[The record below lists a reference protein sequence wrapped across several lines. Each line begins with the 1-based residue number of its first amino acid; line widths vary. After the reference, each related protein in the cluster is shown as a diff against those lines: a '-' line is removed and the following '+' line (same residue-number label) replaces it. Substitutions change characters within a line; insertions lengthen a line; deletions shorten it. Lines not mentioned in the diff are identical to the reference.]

1 MPLRSARFPGPIG
14 SIGSRQRT
22 ETPCNAAHPVYSRRE
37 RATRILS
44 PGVSNTSTDARFRK
58 PRMLRSEAPKPGA
71 AGRKDLATEDLP
83 RIRRDTTRKK
93 GRVKRKIWRG
103 CEFSSGTRRRQRTH
117 TLSTIEIFQRVV
129 CFGHMGDWPEARN
142 RRRRAE
148 RKTTSDCR
156 DHRGHHDLRHVRRR
170 GHRDLRDHRHGHHR
184 RRHNR
189 RDHHRLLTF
198 RFAGGLR

>member
-1 MPLRSARFPGPIG
+1 MPFRSARFPGPIG
-14 SIGSRQRT
+14 SIGSRKRT
-22 ETPCNAAHPVYSRRE
+22 EKSCNAAHPVYSRRE

-103 CEFSSGTRRRQRTH
+103 CEFFERDAKETKNSHTQHNRNLPAGRVLRAHGRLARSTEQEKESESSKEKLPAIAAITAVT
-117 TLSTIEIFQRVV
+117 TIS
-129 CFGHMGDWPEARN
+129 
-142 RRRRAE
+142 
-148 RKTTSDCR
+148 TTSAAAA
-156 DHRGHHDLRHVRRR
+156 
-170 GHRDLRDHRHGHHR
+170 
-184 RRHNR
+184 
-189 RDHHRLLTF
+189 T
-198 RFAGGLR
+198 AISAITATATTAAAITAATTTAS